1 MANTDQYYALTLLA
15 EGASTGAFYSIV
27 PTSNLQ
33 ISQGGVSIMPTATST
48 TMVNIYPQEL
58 QIQAPSG
65 SVYSGVTIVTDAD
78 KISGQVVAS
87 PPVNVEVTVTLYGAG
102 STKLGEYILEPGH
115 DVGVFSFATTPDH
128 AMSASDALDVVKQ
141 TVNRK

>member
-15 EGASTGAFYSIV
+15 EGASTGASYSIV

-87 PPVNVEVTVTLYGAG
+87 PPVNVEVARI
-102 STKLGEYILEPGH
+102 S
-115 DVGVFSFATTPDH
+115 
-128 AMSASDALDVVKQ
+128 Q
-141 TVNRK
+141 